1 MLGRA
6 EVRRRGGEAVDFKS
20 RKALAL
26 LAYLAVE
33 NKSTHSREHLA
44 TLLWGRT
51 GEERARHNLR
61 QALSRIRA
69 CCESLLLVDGDSI
82 GIDAKSCAVDVIE
95 FEELSGSSDPE
106 GLRRSLAAYGGDLL
120 TGINVREPVF
130 EEWLL
135 PARARLRQSACGVAD
150 ALVSQLIAI
159 GQLDEA
165 MQVLD
170 HRLKMDPAC
179 EAAHCQLM
187 QVYLEVGRRSDALR
201 QYQTCVDALRR
212 ELDAQPG
219 PEISALFRQ
228 IRESGTDV
236 GEAALGSEQ
245 GLSQRPRRERPTVAV
260 LPFDNLSIPD
270 DAYFVDGIAE
280 DLITALSRFNSLS
293 VLARGSSFRYR
304 GLDVPDRQIADELDA
319 QFLVRGSL
327 RRSGKHVRISVQ
339 LIDAVGEQTLWA
351 DRFDR
356 ELEDVF
362 VVQDEITSTLVSIL
376 AGQVEAARLANA
388 RKATPDRLDAYD
400 ILLRG
405 KDHHHRFTAEDCREC
420 VSLFERAVEKDPD
433 YALAHAWLACGLG
446 QAMVFNPKAIPE
458 LIDRSEAAARRGL
471 ELDENE
477 SECHRLLAQIA
488 LTRKDPKRS
497 LWHQERALFL
507 NPNDD
512 RSVCSMGEIL
522 SFLGRHEE
530 AEQWVRKSM
539 KLNPYHPQRYWT
551 HLARPLFHLGR
562 YQEALQALDNI
573 SRLRSDDHVY
583 RIASLA
589 RMPDAEA
596 CADALGQLLKA
607 QPEFIAGEFVES
619 LPFDRSEDRQALVDA
634 IESAGLKVGA

>member
-1 MLGRA
+1 MDWG
-6 EVRRRGGEAVDFKS
+6 AVDF
-20 RKALAL
+20 
-26 LAYLAVE
+26 E
-33 NKSTHSREHLA
+33 D
-44 TLLWGRT
+44 
-51 GEERARHNLR
+51 GEMP
-61 QALSRIRA
+61 
-69 CCESLLLVDGDSI
+69 DS
-82 GIDAKSCAVDVIE
+82 
-95 FEELSGSSDPE
+95 
-106 GLRRSLAAYGGDLL
+106 
-120 TGINVREPVF
+120 
-130 EEWLL
+130 
-135 PARARLRQSACGVAD
+135 
-150 ALVSQLIAI
+150 
-159 GQLDEA
+159 
-165 MQVLD
+165 
-170 HRLKMDPAC
+170 
-179 EAAHCQLM
+179 
-187 QVYLEVGRRSDALR
+187 
-201 QYQTCVDALRR
+201 
-212 ELDAQPG
+212 
-219 PEISALFRQ
+219 
-228 IRESGTDV
+228 
-236 GEAALGSEQ
+236 
-245 GLSQRPRRERPTVAV
+245 
-260 LPFDNLSIPD
+260 
-270 DAYFVDGIAE
+270 
-280 DLITALSRFNSLS
+280 
-293 VLARGSSFRYR
+293 
-304 GLDVPDRQIADELDA
+304 QIADELDA

-327 RRSGKHVRISVQ
+327 RRSGKHVHISVQ

-446 QAMVFNPKAIPE
+446 QAMVFNPEAIPE

-512 RSVCSMGEIL
+512 RSLCSMGEIL

-573 SRLRSDDHVY
+573 SWLRSDDHVY

-634 IESAGLKVGA
+634 MESAGLRVGA